1 MLQYVNFV
9 VGAMLMPDSIH
20 TDMSERQLKTQYAC
34 NSKKLL
40 EKKNHVQL
48 SQDVDKQKPK
58 EAMQGYIEV
67 WQSIFLQHI
76 FYFLRI
82 KITQHLAGRCVSD
95 RKKITQLL
103 NGV

>member
-1 MLQYVNFV
+1 M
-9 VGAMLMPDSIH
+9 
-20 TDMSERQLKTQYAC
+20 QLKET
-34 NSKKLL
+34 SRK
-40 EKKNHVQL
+40 KKNHVQL

-58 EAMQGYIEV
+58 EAMQGYMEV
-67 WQSIFLQHI
+67 WQSILPPAY
-76 FYFLRI
+76 FYFLHI